1 VNIDGSNGHDVKIVE
16 SYQKPC
22 NLTSQ
27 NCLVFLKEIFKV
39 QISHPK
45 IMTRFLKFSNIT

>member
-1 VNIDGSNGHDVKIVE
+1 MNVDCSNDHDVKIVE
-16 SYQKPC
+16 SCQKPC
-22 NLTSQ
+22 SLTSR

-45 IMTRFLKFSNIT
+45 IMTSFIIQ